1 MRSLT
6 FQTATARRE
15 PGLAGQRAG
24 FTLVEMLVAIL
35 IMVILTTIVVA
46 AFRQDDGDRLNA
58 SARLVQSY
66 FEGARSRAITDGKVR
81 GIRLIPR
88 ADDPFVVDSLVYI
101 GATGFDTG
109 ELDLTFHNGR
119 WLIRNRTPNEWNRL
133 KPRNTVDQTGRGL
146 VGPGVR
152 IEIPAGTGNWYTV
165 GVVEDVNKNGALE
178 GAEDVNSNGVLDSVV
193 QDPNTGFDIM
203 TIEGHYQPSVW
214 SAAPSPGTH
223 APLPNPS
230 FGDMPPFFE
239 SPSDPARPI
248 AFRVPYRLEL
258 APAILPNTE
267 PVRLERGTVIDL
279 AASRIPSLDIFFDS
293 RGNPTG
299 ETIAA
304 GLVHLYVT
312 TLSDVEL
319 TRGLFPNHPANGGS
333 QTLPIVPAS
342 PPDVPQHEPY
352 LFTLYTQTGQVT
364 VSQVDFTDSN
374 SDLQAD
380 FPFRYAQRGR
390 EAQ

>member
-101 GATGFDTG
+101 GATGHDTG
-109 ELDLTFHNGR
+109 FVNVDFDDSISNLWRFTNTSSGK
-119 WLIRNRTPNEWNRL
+119 WNRL
-133 KPRNTVDQTGRGL
+133 VQRNLLGSGS
-146 VGPGVR
+146 R
-152 IEIPAGTGNWYTV
+152 IEVPAGTGNWYYITAV
-165 GVVEDVNKNGALE
+165 SGNEVVV
-178 GAEDVNSNGVLDSVV
+178 S
-193 QDPNTGFDIM
+193 
-203 TIEGHYQPSVW
+203 GHY
-214 SAAPSPGTH
+214 APSAWDTNLGKY
-223 APLPNPS
+223 APQPDPD
-230 FGDMPPFFE
+230 GDGRAINM
-239 SPSDPARPI
+239 
-248 AFRVPYRLEL
+248 PYRLEL

-267 PVRLERGTVIDL
+267 PISLERGTVIDR

-299 ETIAA
+299 ATSAA

-333 QTLPIVPAS
+333 QALPIVPAS
-342 PPDVPQHEPY
+342 PPDVPEHEPY

-364 VSQVDFTDSN
+364 VSQVDFTDNLDNSN
-374 SDLQAD
+374 GNPGADLQAD

-390 EAQ
+390 EAR

>member
-109 ELDLTFHNGR
+109 NVDIVFDSGGTGLWRF
-119 WLIRNRTPNEWNRL
+119 RNQTPNEWSRL
-133 KPRNTVDQTGRGL
+133 VQRNLLGSGS
-146 VGPGVR
+146 R
-152 IEIPAGTGNWYTV
+152 IEVPAGTGNWYYV
-165 GVVEDVNKNGALE
+165 AAVSGNDVF
-178 GAEDVNSNGVLDSVV
+178 VS
-193 QDPNTGFDIM
+193 
-203 TIEGHYQPSVW
+203 GHYAPSVW
-214 SAAPSPGTH
+214 DSSGGQYVAQ
-223 APLPNPS
+223 
-230 FGDMPPFFE
+230 
-239 SPSDPARPI
+239 PAND
-248 AFRVPYRLEL
+248 VPYRLEL

-267 PVRLERGTVIDL
+267 PISLERGTVIDR

-299 ETIAA
+299 ATSAA

-333 QTLPIVPAS
+333 QALPIVPAS
-342 PPDVPQHEPY
+342 PPDVPEHEPY

-364 VSQVDFTDSN
+364 VSQVDFTDNLDNSN
-374 SDLQAD
+374 GNPGADLQAD

-390 EAQ
+390 EAR